1 MLKNISIKNKLY
13 ILLLGV
19 VAGFSVL
26 TFLMFSSVGSTS
38 DYGKIE
44 QEIENMKSDMLMLR
58 RNEKDFI
65 LRKDLKYK
73 TKFEKNYQKLLKDNQ
88 SLKDLLENYNINTEE
103 LDRFTKIVNEY
114 KKEFYLFV
122 QTQKD
127 IGLNE
132 KDGLYGSLRASVH
145 TVQDYAKKS
154 KNYELLSIVY
164 DLRKQEKDFMLRRNP
179 KYVKKFESKINA
191 LIKND
196 LLIDSKSK
204 PYLLSYKK
212 DFLTLVEAEIKI
224 GLTSKDGVQGQMRT
238 TIHKTEKLL
247 KNLSENLAVELDSKK
262 STLLIL
268 CLAFTAI
275 ILALTFIT
283 ILLIN
288 RGISSSI
295 ENFKDG
301 LLNFFDYLNKETSNV
316 NSLDDSSNDEIGQMS
331 KVVNKNITK
340 TKRLIEDN
348 DYLINDVKRVV
359 NAVRDGD
366 ITQKVEK
373 STEDKN
379 LEELKI
385 ILNEMLEV
393 MASNVCG
400 NMNKIQFALHE
411 FQELN
416 FEHRVPN
423 PTGKTSQGLN
433 GLAQTINDM
442 LVENKS
448 NGLTL
453 DTSASTLMSN
463 VETLSASSTQAAAS
477 LEETAAALEE
487 ITSNI
492 SANTQNVMKM
502 AGYANELTSSSNEGQ
517 TLANQTTVAMD
528 EINEQV
534 NTINEAIVIIDQIAF
549 QTNILSLNAAVEAA
563 TAGEAGKGFAV
574 VAQEV
579 RNLASRSAEAANDI
593 KKIVENAT
601 TKANEGK
608 IISNQMI
615 QGYDNLSENINKAL
629 LLINDIKSASAEQQ
643 EAIEQINDAVAELDQ
658 QTQQNA
664 SVAQTTKNIAMQTQT
679 IAKRVVDN
687 ANAKKFIGKDEVQE
701 KVFLDNTTIKE

>member
-1 MLKNISIKNKLY
+1 MLDKISIKNKLY
-13 ILLLGV
+13 FLLFGV

-26 TFLMFSSVGSTS
+26 TFLMFVSVSNSG

-44 QEIENMKSDMLMLR
+44 QKIETIKSDMLMLR

-73 TKFEKNYQKLLKDNQ
+73 TKFEKNYQKLIANNKELKTLLLDY
-88 SLKDLLENYNINTEE
+88 DLTTNE
-103 LDRFTKIVNEY
+103 LDKFSSIVKEY
-114 KKEFYLFV
+114 KKEFFLFID
-122 QTQKD
+122 TQKS

-145 TVQDYAKKS
+145 KVQESAKNS
-154 KNYELLSIVY
+154 NNYELLSTVY

-179 KYVKKFESKINA
+179 KYVKKFEK
-191 LIKND
+191 K
-196 LLIDSKSK
+196 IDSLINNSSLVDTNTKN
-204 PYLLSYKK
+204 YLNSYKS
-212 DFLTLVEAEIKI
+212 DFLTLVNEEIKI
-224 GLTSKDGVQGQMRT
+224 GLTSKNGIQGQMRG
-238 TIHKTEKLL
+238 TIHKTETLL
-247 KNLSENLAVELDSKK
+247 KNLAKNLAIELEEKK
-262 STLLIL
+262 AQMLLL
-268 CLAFTAI
+268 CLVFTAI
-275 ILALTFIT
+275 ILGLTFIT

-301 LLNFFDYLNKETSNV
+301 LLNFFAYLNKQTSNV
-316 NSLDDSSNDEIGQMS
+316 QTLNDSANDEIGQMS
-331 KVVNKNITK
+331 KVVNENISRTKN
-340 TKRLIEDN
+340 LIEANELLIDN
-348 DYLINDVKRVV
+348 VKTVV

-366 ITQKVEK
+366 ITKRVEK
-373 STEDKN
+373 TTQDKD
-379 LEELKI
+379 LEELKV

-393 MASNVCG
+393 MSINVCG

-433 GLAQTINDM
+433 GLAQTINEM

-453 DTSASTLMSN
+453 DKSACTLMTN
-463 VETLSASSTQAAAS
+463 VEALSASSTQAAAS

-502 AGYANELTSSSNEGQ
+502 AGYANELTTSSNEGQ

-615 QGYDNLSENINKAL
+615 KGYDNLSENINKAL
-629 LLINDIKSASAEQQ
+629 LLINSIKSASAEQQ

-664 SVAQTTKNIAMQTQT
+664 GVAQTTKNIAMQTQT

-687 ANAKKFIGKDEVQE
+687 ANAKKFIGKDDVKE
-701 KVFLDNTTIKE
+701 KEFLNNTTIKE